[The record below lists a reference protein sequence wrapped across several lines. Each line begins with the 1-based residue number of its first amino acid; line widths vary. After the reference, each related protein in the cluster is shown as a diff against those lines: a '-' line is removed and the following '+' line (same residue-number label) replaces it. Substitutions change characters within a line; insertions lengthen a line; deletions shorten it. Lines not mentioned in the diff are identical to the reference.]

1 MRTYRITL
9 TGKTPLLMHYDD
21 VRWAD
26 LGKTA
31 AVQLALPEHKA
42 LPKRPMPAEGEA

>member
-26 LGKTA
+26 KMA
-31 AVQLALPEHKA
+31 AWLTVPENKPAPVRPVPVEIKA
-42 LPKRPMPAEGEA
+42 